1 VIYCLVHG
9 VKQVKD
15 WESQTTEQNVT
26 PSPRNLRQLSITTA
40 DMLDGYDTSIVPVNL
55 GIITWIKALE
65 WVQDSPLQ
73 SLMLYRRPTSSAASV
88 VMRRHVKTSLHA
100 DDVNRM
106 TELVLEHC
114 RGSSMTERLTKLI
127 ISGVALDEIVIE
139 RIVHS
144 GISLEYLGT
153 MVSNDNSVS

>member
-1 VIYCLVHG
+1 
-9 VKQVKD
+9 
-15 WESQTTEQNVT
+15 
-26 PSPRNLRQLSITTA
+26 
-40 DMLDGYDTSIVPVNL
+40 MLDGYDTPIAPANM

-65 WVQDSPLQ
+65 WVQGSPLQ
-73 SLMLYRRPTSSAASV
+73 SLMLYRRPTSTAASV
-88 VMRRHVKTSLHA
+88 VMRRHVETLHA

-127 ISGVALDEIVIE
+127 ISGVVLNEAVIE

-144 GISLEYLGT
+144 GIFLEYLGT
-153 MVSNDNSVS
+153 MVSNDNLVSYAHYLVMARLFAPATGERCVD